1 MLRISM
7 YINKK
12 QLFNQTGIN
21 VVDDDKISD
30 C

>member
-7 YINKK
+7 YNNKK